1 MHHCISR
8 VFTAKSRTTRCCIK
22 WNANYLVVCYNGTQ
36 FNWYLLL
43 LSSNVLHPV
52 QLAGYSPSK
61 YLIFKKK
68 IPLKIPLNHEWW
80 CIKIRFS
87 LSADEYNLEGII
99 RNTLWKIHFK
109 KHTGISHNWW
119 YKSLKHVLMHVL
131 DACYVAC
138 PKLMKIMMHAHH
150 FLMGQNNKIVVNNIT
165 SNGMFNA
172 SP

>member
-1 MHHCISR
+1 MESDGNSIWSRIHCPTCRREMFGLPQTEETCKSGKRQFFFFKFSIFDILLQQIGTTKGLDQMHHCISR

-61 YLIFKKK
+61 YLIFKKL
-68 IPLKIPLNHEWW
+68 PLKIPLNHEWW

-99 RNTLWKIHFK
+99 RNTLWKY
-109 KHTGISHNWW
+109 ISKNT
-119 YKSLKHVLMHVL
+119 
-131 DACYVAC
+131 
-138 PKLMKIMMHAHH
+138 PK
-150 FLMGQNNKIVVNNIT
+150 
-165 SNGMFNA
+165 
-172 SP
+172 